1 MRAVET
7 DLPEVL
13 VLEPEVLGDERGYFK
28 ESWNATTFAGLVG
41 HDVAFVQDN
50 SSRSRGGVVRGI
62 HFQNPNPQA
71 KLVRCSAGAIFDV
84 AVDLQQ
90 SSPRFGQWVGV
101 ELSAENHRQLWIPE
115 GFGHGFAVLGEGA
128 DIEYKVAG
136 YYSQSDDR
144 AVAWDD
150 PSIGVDWPL
159 DGPPVLSKKDQKAPK
174 LGEADTY
181 V

>member
-1 MRAVET
+1 MHAIET
-7 DLPEVL
+7 ALPEVL
-13 VLEPEVLGDERGYFK
+13 ILEPEVLGDERGYFK
-28 ESWNATTFAGLVG
+28 ESWNARTFASLVG
-41 HDVAFVQDN
+41 YDVTFVQDN

-84 AVDLQQ
+84 AVDLRR
-90 SSPRFGQWVGV
+90 SSPRFGDWVGV
-101 ELSAENHRQLWIPE
+101 DLSAENHRQLWIPE

-136 YYSQSDDR
+136 YYSQPDDR

-150 PSIGVDWPL
+150 PDIGVEWPL
-159 DGPPVLSKKDQKAPK
+159 HVTPVLSEKDKNAPR
-174 LGEADTY
+174 LDEADVY